1 MAEEQQEPTAESLKQ
16 KKKRAKKAE
25 DDAKKG
31 VGVFK
36 VEVAGVFMPDL
47 KRLMKEHGF
56 NNQQE
61 VYQNLLRNVI
71 AADFETAAKMLKCV
85 TTPYVIVEKMSRVF
99 REKSMAELE
108 RNSGDEIIAPIGDPA
123 SQQQNTLRSIHG
135 SSEALSRVRQFVQ

>member
-1 MAEEQQEPTAESLKQ
+1 MAEEQQEPTAESVKQ

-71 AADFETAAKMLKCV
+71 AADFDTAANMLRCV
-85 TTPYVIVEKMSRVF
+85 TTPYEPSAKVSRAF
-99 REKSMAELE
+99 KDESLAEL
-108 RNSGDEIIAPIGDPA
+108 RRDPGDEVIMP
-123 SQQQNTLRSIHG
+123 
-135 SSEALSRVRQFVQ
+135 

>member
-31 VGVFK
+31 ICVFK

-47 KRLMKEHGF
+47 KRLMKKHGF

-71 AADFETAAKMLKCV
+71 AADFETAARMLRCV
-85 TTPYVIVEKMSRVF
+85 TTPYELNEKVSRSF
-99 REKSMAELE
+99 YTKS
-108 RNSGDEIIAPIGDPA
+108 IA
-123 SQQQNTLRSIHG
+123 
-135 SSEALSRVRQFVQ
+135 ALSADPGEPEDEVIKPAL

>member
-1 MAEEQQEPTAESLKQ
+1 MAEEQEPTAESVKQ

-71 AADFETAAKMLKCV
+71 AADFDTAAKMLSCV
-85 TTPYVIVEKMSRVF
+85 TTSYEPSEKVLRHLRAAGLQHLKEQPDELEDEIVE
-99 REKSMAELE
+99 
-108 RNSGDEIIAPIGDPA
+108 PA
-123 SQQQNTLRSIHG
+123 L
-135 SSEALSRVRQFVQ
+135 

>member
-71 AADFETAAKMLKCV
+71 AANFDSAAQMLHCV
-85 TTPYVIVEKMSRVF
+85 TTPFVVSEKVSRILREAGLKSLEDDPAEPEDEIVE
-99 REKSMAELE
+99 
-108 RNSGDEIIAPIGDPA
+108 P
-123 SQQQNTLRSIHG
+123 
-135 SSEALSRVRQFVQ
+135 

>member
-1 MAEEQQEPTAESLKQ
+1 MAEEQLEPTAESLKQ

-71 AADFETAAKMLKCV
+71 AADFETAAQMLKCV
-85 TTPYVIVEKMSRVF
+85 TTPYEPSKKVSRSFYEQSMLIIQQDLNDEIVEPT
-99 REKSMAELE
+99 AEL
-108 RNSGDEIIAPIGDPA
+108 
-123 SQQQNTLRSIHG
+123 T
-135 SSEALSRVRQFVQ
+135 

>member
-25 DDAKKG
+25 DDAKTG

-71 AADFETAAKMLKCV
+71 AADFDTAAQMLRCV
-85 TTPYVIVEKMSRVF
+85 TTPFIVSEKVSRLIRKAGMKSLADDPQEPDDEVINQSF
-99 REKSMAELE
+99 L
-108 RNSGDEIIAPIGDPA
+108 
-123 SQQQNTLRSIHG
+123 Q
-135 SSEALSRVRQFVQ
+135 LS